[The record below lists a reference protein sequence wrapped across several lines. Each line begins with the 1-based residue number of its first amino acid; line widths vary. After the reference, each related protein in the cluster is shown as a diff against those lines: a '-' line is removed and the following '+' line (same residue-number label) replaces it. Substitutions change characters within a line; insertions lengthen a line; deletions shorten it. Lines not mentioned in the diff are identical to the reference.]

1 MVEVVVNPLPILL
14 GWDSANSGF
23 RTSAHE
29 SDVEANRQSFPFLY
43 DDLDQPEALKTSAE
57 ALQRNANVAIQQYYQ
72 SEDEIDPLFLLKLLG
87 HWNPPW
93 FASGLDSAFVILAA
107 HNPELVIRLH
117 VLLKELTTL
126 KDVDEDFPKFELYNP
141 YSNGNQAL
149 CLLHGQTLLTYP
161 HRWEWNKV
169 FNIWRNGTLS
179 QLRDR
184 VAAFESALQKPRES
198 WTVLLSLIESLRIEV
213 PLGIMEQLR
222 VGVDATFG
230 FFDGKVQECRNT
242 ITTLEKEEQAKL
254 SLVPEPGIFKT
265 PSMSSAI
272 EVISID
278 MNKLRPRTGQ
288 SKGPGPKKLQKK
300 PPQMGSGGK
309 TMASRSRSN
318 LKEPKLWRTLC
329 FSLVTWLV
337 VVSVPFTVLSTFL
350 CEAPD
355 GVPMYDSNFHSTLSQ
370 QLLGFGGLYAIVKPQ
385 LMQWFSALGWFKEKG
400 KKPPK
405 GIETKWPI
413 TFNCLVSLAFV
424 TLLASAPVYPYYP
437 QSSIPLG
444 AVAAICANLATLLII
459 EDTGSQI
466 VEQVYKIE
474 EQYDEI
480 SELNHELQDLRGRA

>member
-1 MVEVVVNPLPILL
+1 MVEAVVNPLPVLL
-14 GWDSANSGF
+14 GWDSAKSCF

-43 DDLDQPEALKTSAE
+43 DDLDQPEILKTSTE
-57 ALQRNANVAIQQYYQ
+57 ALQRSAKVAIRQYYQ
-72 SEDEIDPLFLLKLLG
+72 LEYEVDPLSSLKLLG
-87 HWNPPW
+87 HWNEPW
-93 FASGLDSAFVILAA
+93 FTPGVNSAFVVLAA
-107 HNPELVIRLH
+107 HSPELVVRLH

-126 KDVDEDFPKFELYNP
+126 KDVDENFPKFEM
-141 YSNGNQAL
+141 YSSYPNGNQAL
-149 CLLHGQTLLTYP
+149 GLLQGQTLLTYP
-161 HRWEWNKV
+161 NRGVWNKV
-169 FNIWRNGTLS
+169 FGAWRNGTLS
-179 QLRDR
+179 ELRDR
-184 VAAFESALQKPRES
+184 VAAFESALQWPRES
-198 WTVLLSLIESLRIEV
+198 WTVLQSLIESLQKEV
-213 PLGIMEQLR
+213 SLGVMEKLR
-222 VGVDATFG
+222 VSVDATFD
-230 FFDGKVQECRNT
+230 FFDGNVQGCRNA
-242 ITTLEKEEQAKL
+242 ITTLEEEEQAKL

-272 EVISID
+272 EVVSID
-278 MNKLRPRTGQ
+278 MNELRPRTGQ
-288 SKGPGPKKLQKK
+288 SKGPGPKKLQKR
-300 PPQMGSGGK
+300 PPQMRSGGK
-309 TMASRSRSN
+309 TVALRNRSN

-329 FSLVTWLV
+329 LSLVTWLV
-337 VVSVPFTVLSTFL
+337 VVSLPFTVLSTFL

-385 LMQWFSALGWFKEKG
+385 LMQWFSALGWFKKEG